1 MTVNPVLSLFCLYL
15 FANFIALVQGV
26 NDGGL
31 VLERYFFELKTTS
44 LVYSFLLQTIILL
57 LLIGLY
63 RFFTTKGNCKKITYG
78 KRWGWFLII
87 VQISFLI
94 FNIKTGV
101 NIAGNGKRIEGGS
114 IINYV
119 FILLQPDILFILVGV
134 SLLSGRLFLI
144 NLIIFLVSMALRGW
158 MSGSFII
165 FFMALSRYYPV
176 RISLRS
182 LFCFLF
188 LVMLFILVLPVIIDM
203 KWSMRQ
209 GVSVGEFFSS
219 VFNSFSAEK
228 YNLVIGYLLNRFQHL
243 GHVALLLENTDKLY
257 FDFSNGLFSSYW
269 MDGLPQHTISKIFG
283 FEQYKLN
290 SYMVEYFFG
299 IEDPTWNTNPGLA
312 GWIFILQEKVV
323 FMALYLFFVVV
334 APFYFI
340 GRYAGSTMLMLIAC
354 FSIVYLFHGWFG
366 AYFNIMFYGLA
377 LVVISKLKVTN
388 RSSVESF
395 TNKAVN

>member
-1 MTVNPVLSLFCLYL
+1 MTINPVVSLFCLYL
-15 FANFIALVQGV
+15 FANFIALVQGI

-31 VLERYFFELKTTS
+31 VLEGYFFELKTTS

-78 KRWGWFLII
+78 KNWGWFLII
-87 VQISFLI
+87 IQMSFLI

-101 NIAGNGKRIEGGS
+101 NIAGDGARIEGGS
-114 IINYV
+114 VINYV
-119 FILLQPDILFILVGV
+119 FVLLQPDMLFMLIGT

-144 NLIIFLVSMALRGW
+144 NLIVFLVSMALRGW
-158 MSGSFII
+158 MGGFFII
-165 FFMALSRYYPV
+165 IFMVLSRYYPV
-176 RISLRS
+176 RISSRS
-182 LFCFLF
+182 LFCILF
-188 LVMLFILVLPVIIDM
+188 LAVLFVLVLPVIIDM

-209 GVSVGEFFSS
+209 GVSVGVFFSS
-219 VFNSFSAEK
+219 IFNSFSAEK
-228 YNLVIGYLLNRFQHL
+228 YNLAISYLLNRFQHL
-243 GHVALLLENTDKLY
+243 GHVALLLENSDKLY
-257 FDFSNGLFSSYW
+257 FDLSNGLFSSYW

-283 FEQYKLN
+283 FEQHKLN

-312 GWIFILQEKVV
+312 GWVFILQEKVV

-340 GRYAGSTMLMLIAC
+340 SRYAGSTMLMLIAC

-366 AYFNIMFYGLA
+366 AYFNIIFYGLI